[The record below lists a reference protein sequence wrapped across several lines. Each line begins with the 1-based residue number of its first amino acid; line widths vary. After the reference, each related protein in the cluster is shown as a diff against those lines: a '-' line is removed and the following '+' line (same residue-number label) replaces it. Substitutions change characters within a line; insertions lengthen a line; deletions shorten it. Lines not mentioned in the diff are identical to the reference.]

1 MSYQIRQNSGVA
13 IPHCQTQSTVDL
25 RKEEQKI
32 QVTDCLNKKRN
43 SMSLKDEKINY
54 IFELKLLFTACGQKL
69 Q

>member
-1 MSYQIRQNSGVA
+1 MSYQIRQNSGVS

-25 RKEEQKI
+25 RKEEQEI
-32 QVTDCLNKKRN
+32 QVTDYFNKKKN

-54 IFELKLLFTACGQKL
+54 IFELKLLFRACGQKL

>member
-13 IPHCQTQSTVDL
+13 IAHCQTQSTVDL

-32 QVTDCLNKKRN
+32 QVTDCFNKKKN

>member
-13 IPHCQTQSTVDL
+13 IAHCQTQSTVDL
-25 RKEEQKI
+25 RKEEKKI
-32 QVTDCLNKKRN
+32 QVTDCFNKKKN

-54 IFELKLLFTACGQKL
+54 ICELKLLFRACGQKL